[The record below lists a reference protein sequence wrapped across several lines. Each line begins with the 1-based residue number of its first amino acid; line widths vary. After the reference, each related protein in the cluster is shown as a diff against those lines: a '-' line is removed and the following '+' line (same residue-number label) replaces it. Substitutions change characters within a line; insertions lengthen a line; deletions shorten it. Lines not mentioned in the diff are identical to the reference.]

1 MGRTKTSDEPPVYN
15 RLDVLRAEQ
24 GLSRREFAE
33 AIGVHYQTVGYLERG
48 EYKPSLLIA
57 LKIADLF
64 GVRVEDVF
72 SLTPFPTLSTLKE
85 ISK

>member
-1 MGRTKTSDEPPVYN
+1 MGRTKTSEEPPVYN
-15 RLDVLRAEQ
+15 RLTVLRAEQ
-24 GLSRREFAE
+24 GLSRRDFAE

-57 LKIADLF
+57 LRIADLF

-72 SLTPFPTLSTLKE
+72 SLQPFPTLSTLKE
-85 ISK
+85 TPK